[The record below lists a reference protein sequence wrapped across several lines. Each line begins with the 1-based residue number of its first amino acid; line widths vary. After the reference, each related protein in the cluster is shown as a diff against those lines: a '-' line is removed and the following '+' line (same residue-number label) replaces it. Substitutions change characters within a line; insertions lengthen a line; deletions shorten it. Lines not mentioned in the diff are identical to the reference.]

1 MERKESETAASYYMH
16 PIIVEEISHS
26 IKKYVKQIEKVT
38 FPKQGCTWDVGILHT
53 AKGRYVLKR
62 TKGEKYRKW
71 LYREY
76 YVLKNIRALADFQ
89 SPNAYK
95 FVQTAVIGWS
105 GGTGGDARYDMALA
119 VRFEGG
125 IFTGK
130 ERAAFFKGYGKQI
143 SQHEFCYFAE
153 GLYEFF

>member
-1 MERKESETAASYYMH
+1 MKQLH

-38 FPKQGCTWDVGILHT
+38 FSKQGCTSDVGILHT
-53 AKGRYVLKR
+53 AKGKYVLKR

-89 SPNAYK
+89 SPSAYK

-105 GGTGGDARYDMALA
+105 GGTCGDARYDMALA
-119 VRFEGG
+119 VHFEGG